1 MSKVFNMVGGGGGP
15 AASIFVTGLSETD
28 TVTATKGSK
37 TLTGKW
43 TQKPNPL
50 AHGLPDGYTELE
62 YIESTG
68 TQYID
73 TGAQFLS
80 GSGRIKTKFIFT
92 EYSANLFGSYNSNS
106 ESDIRLWVKDAS
118 TTQFRFGSTN
128 VGTPKLYTGNE
139 YNLDITCDN
148 GSYTIDANGST
159 SSGSYNGSINNGLT
173 FYLFSQNF
181 TTVNIAKCRFYF
193 CQMWDSSTLI
203 RDFIPAKRK
212 SDSAIGMYDLVSGTF
227 FENDGTGEFVA
238 GAEIPQT
245 IDGFLIKPIRELGTW
260 TVTATDG
267 VDTLTQD
274 VLVDV
279 ITNYE
284 IEMSLST
291 AWLYRNGDEYED
303 VTGGWT
309 SSGYT
314 NNSVTM
320 QGGEKRSNS
329 LYFVN
334 TGTDNYVGF
343 GTDNTVNLNSVNF
356 IKVEVVSGSFGGY
369 DALLLTKS
377 KTNYAVSANE
387 VKELRLTDTG
397 TFALDVSEITTSV
410 YIMLRCGAG
419 TTLEIGK
426 VWLEK

>member
-1 MSKVFNMVGGGGGP
+1 MVGGGGGP

-28 TVTATKGSK
+28 TVTATNGSK
-37 TLTGKW
+37 TLTGTW
-43 TQKPNPL
+43 TQKPNPA
-50 AHGLPDGYTELE
+50 AHGLPDGYTQLE

-68 TQYID
+68 TQWIN
-73 TGAQFLS
+73 TGISPNTGTGLKISFETSQITDAQTPVGSRSEGSVGYFGCAYENSNFYVYWGSGTHLSSVSANTQYLYKLNYYNDKKWSLNDAVS
-80 GSGRIKTKFIFT
+80 GSLSQSASITSNAVSLFKFNAPDGGQQYFIGKIYSVVFT
-92 EYSANLFGSYNSNS
+92 QGESVSA
-106 ESDIRLWVKDAS
+106 E
-118 TTQFRFGSTN
+118 
-128 VGTPKLYTGNE
+128 
-139 YNLDITCDN
+139 
-148 GSYTIDANGST
+148 
-159 SSGSYNGSINNGLT
+159 
-173 FYLFSQNF
+173 
-181 TTVNIAKCRFYF
+181 
-193 CQMWDSSTLI
+193 
-203 RDFIPAKRK
+203 FIPCKNV
-212 SDSAIGMYDLVSGTF
+212 SGVIGMYDIVGGVF
-227 FENDGTGEFVA
+227 YPNAGTGEFVA
-238 GAEIPQT
+238 GPEVPQA
-245 IDGFLIKPIRELGTW
+245 IDCFLIKPIRELGTW

-267 VDTLTQD
+267 AQTATQD

-279 ITNYE
+279 STDYE

-303 VTGGWT
+303 ITGGWT